1 MRSTE
6 VEAIRLIMSGAV
18 VGQELAAEFGP
29 LPPSLLPV
37 GVRRLYELQGEA
49 LAAALQG
56 PRKKAAAN
64 TWLVLP
70 ETFALSPY
78 DGAWLAEAGIEVLQ
92 IPAGLTL
99 GEAIVYA
106 LNSIGVGEVPLHIL
120 HGDTLIAAP
129 PVAAEDV
136 IVTAARPNDYSWAEA
151 DIDEGG
157 RIRSL
162 TTISAGERGQ
172 GRPVVAGYFALG
184 SSLEFLRALTRMR
197 GDFIGALN
205 HYLAVRRVTAETARD
220 WLDFGHLQTFFQSR
234 LAATTARGFNN
245 LVVDGVTVRKSSRD
259 KLKMW
264 AEASWYQA
272 VPMELQIYSARL
284 LDVGSDGDVGYYQT
298 QYEYLPV
305 LSELFVFGALG
316 QESWVRILAHCE
328 DFLGRCAAL
337 RRPEPPDL
345 DLRAFT
351 AGKTAERLQAFARQ
365 SGFDIDEPLTY
376 AGRPCPSLS
385 AMAEQLARMTPADRD
400 RPAAIVHGDFCFSNI
415 LYDSRT
421 RRIRVID
428 PRGLIG
434 GKASIYGDLRYDL
447 AKLAHSIVGRYDQI
461 IAGRCKLEAQ
471 GADYSLQFE
480 DNPAQAWLQ
489 AGLADLVVDGAHGLD
504 PAVRAVMTGL
514 FLSMLPLHADRPD
527 RQRAFVANALRLFLE
542 LDR

>member
-1 MRSTE
+1 

-37 GVRRLYELQGEA
+37 GVRRLYELQAEA
-49 LAAALQG
+49 LSTAPKG
-56 PRKKAAAN
+56 RKKRAGK

-78 DGAWLAEAGIEVLQ
+78 DQDWLAEAAIQVLQ

-106 LNSIGVGEVPLHIL
+106 LNSIGVGDVPLHIL
-120 HGDTLIAAP
+120 HGDTLIASP
-129 PVAAEDV
+129 PLDAQDV

-151 DIDEGG
+151 DIDEDG

-162 TTISAGERGQ
+162 ATVSAGERGQ
-172 GRPVVAGYFALG
+172 GRPVIAGYFALG

-205 HYLAVRRVTAETARD
+205 HYLAVRPVSAQTARD

-234 LAATTARGFNN
+234 LAVTTARGFNN

-316 QESWVRILAHCE
+316 QQSWVRVLSHCE

-337 RRPEPPDL
+337 RRAEPPDL

-365 SGFDIDEPLTY
+365 SGFDIDRPLTY
-376 AGRPCPSLS
+376 AGRPCPSLA
-385 AMAEQLARMTPADRD
+385 AMAEQLAEATPAERD

-461 IAGRCKLEAQ
+461 IAGRYRMDAQ
-471 GADYSLQFE
+471 GTDYSLQFE

-489 AGLADLVVDGAHGLD
+489 AGLGDLVVDGSSGLD
-504 PAVRAVMTGL
+504 PAVRAVMAGL

-527 RQRAFVANALRLFLE
+527 RQQAFVANAMRLFLE